1 MSSQSSQMQSVSIVP
16 RQCVHIGAVF
26 TEQNH
31 EISMSFITGVM
42 QRGPLVQTV
51 PVHLNRV
58 PVIPVLQQKTGL
70 VIHALLAKD
79 LQLLVVAID
88 IGPKIS
94 PAAFGVCRDV

>member
-1 MSSQSSQMQSVSIVP
+1 
-16 RQCVHIGAVF
+16 
-26 TEQNH
+26 
-31 EISMSFITGVM
+31 MSFITGVM

-58 PVIPVLQQKTGL
+58 PIISVLQQKTGL

-94 PAAFGVCRDV
+94 PTAFGVCCDV